1 MPTNEVDHTYNSLN
15 QQLHSFHSNQ
25 TIRSPSAN
33 RVNDA
38 LQPPSLSSA
47 LPTLPATTYSRP
59 APASPKRL
67 SLSTNLVDHS
77 LGKRHD
83 IRDEFSP
90 DPREFYLPFHDPFG
104 GDGAGGL
111 DGDMTNASYAR
122 RPNVYPGSFTGSP
135 TSRHPPSSRIRTY
148 RASSTTSLK

>member
-1 MPTNEVDHTYNSLN
+1 MSTNEVDHTYNSLN

-38 LQPPSLSSA
+38 LQPPSLPSA

-83 IRDEFSP
+83 VRDSNISGFFGNVPQRLIAHLYQVDFDYPAFLQPKTAVVEG
-90 DPREFYLPFHDPFG
+90 FG
-104 GDGAGGL
+104 GQ
-111 DGDMTNASYAR
+111 
-122 RPNVYPGSFTGSP
+122 V
-135 TSRHPPSSRIRTY
+135 
-148 RASSTTSLK
+148 